1 MYQVFIVSVHK
12 HITYLTLFE
21 KSVIK
26 LEQTITNVV
35 LVQQC
40 LLLRWCL
47 KDGFGV
53 YVLNKRCFEV
63 SHLNH
68 EIKTFLIRQN
78 SSANFRPQ
86 FLLLLSSTP
95 QLLVVLLICRKP
107 LAYSIPYFLLLLLR
121 HHSNFFPFC
130 HLFPFLIL
138 SASPPIF

>member
-1 MYQVFIVSVHK
+1 MSVHK

-53 YVLNKRCFEV
+53 YVLNNRCFEV
-63 SHLNH
+63 SQS
-68 EIKTFLIRQN
+68 FLIHQN
-78 SSANFRPQ
+78 SSANSRPQ
-86 FLLLLSSTP
+86 FLLLL
-95 QLLVVLLICRKP
+95 LLN
-107 LAYSIPYFLLLLLR
+107 YSIFGRYIFIYFASL
-121 HHSNFFPFC
+121 FCIFC
-130 HLFPFLIL
+130 HLFCIVLIKRL
-138 SASPPIF
+138 KPWKGERDHPHKYYVSSKSMRETGDGVH

>member
-35 LVQQC
+35 LIQQC

-86 FLLLLSSTP
+86 FLLLLSSTT
-95 QLLVVLLICRKP
+95 QLLVVLFSFILHLSLHSFLSLLSSFCNCLISLHRS
-107 LAYSIPYFLLLLLR
+107 LF
-121 HHSNFFPFC
+121 SNC
-130 HLFPFLIL
+130 L
-138 SASPPIF
+138 